1 MGLRDTLEKHKIPIP
16 EDFDERLDIIVSGLK
31 RKSSYKQKLEKFK
44 KHRGGAEP
52 EPVAPPIIPDKEDF
66 LGPRLRWFLTA
77 VTSPYARTMLQGI
90 FMVVFFISYL
100 EKIPLFGSILSASL
114 DVILAGGK
122 TLVKSVQSV
131 LPAAIGM
138 IPLPYASMVGIAM
151 AAIFGMIVWPIFAI
165 ISLSRQDFVAA
176 IESYIR
182 MIPPPIGDML
192 ANTFL
197 EGNRAVARIDEKRIK
212 LGNDIANALN
222 QISQLADSVSSAMKE
237 GFESLAKQTQEAAA
251 KASDMM
257 TKARSSI
264 PPMPTAPPMP
274 SMPTMPTAPPMP
286 SMPTMPTAPP
296 MPSMPTM
303 PTSTESQQ
311 ATIPVA
317 PGPAPASAL
326 DRLRSQKTGFS
337 LPKLRKGGFHR
348 RTRRKTWRTKTRTT
362 RVLTTRRTSEKL

>member
-44 KHRGGAEP
+44 KHRPTRGGAEP
-52 EPVAPPIIPDKEDF
+52 EPVAPPIVPDKEDF

-77 VTSPYARTMLQGI
+77 VTSPYARTVLQGI

-122 TLVKSVQSV
+122 TLVKSIQSI
-131 LPAAIGM
+131 LPAAIGL
-138 IPLPYASMVGIAM
+138 IPLPYTSMVGISM
-151 AAIFGMIVWPIFAI
+151 AALFGFTVWPIFAI
-165 ISLSRQDFVAA
+165 ISLSRQDFLAA

-182 MIPPPIGDML
+182 IIPPPIGDML

-197 EGNRAVARIDEKRIK
+197 EGNRAVAKIDEKRIK

-222 QISQLADSVSSAMKE
+222 QISQFSDSASSSMKE
-237 GFESLAKQTQEAAA
+237 GFQELAKQTREVSS
-251 KASDMM
+251 KGSEMM
-257 TKARSSI
+257 TTARSSI
-264 PPMPTAPPMP
+264 PTV
-274 SMPTMPTAPPMP
+274 PTMPK
-286 SMPTMPTAPP
+286 MPTQY
-296 MPSMPTM
+296 
-303 PTSTESQQ
+303 QQ

-317 PGPAPASAL
+317 SSP
-326 DRLRSQKTGFS
+326 TT
-337 LPKLRKGGFHR
+337 GGFHR
-348 RTRRKTWRTKTRTT
+348 RTRRKSWRTKKTRTT
-362 RVLTTRRTSEKL
+362 SARR

>member
-44 KHRGGAEP
+44 KHRPTSGPHGSRGGAEP
-52 EPVAPPIIPDKEDF
+52 PPVAPPITPDSEDY

-90 FMVVFFISYL
+90 FMVVFFVSYL
-100 EKIPLFGSILSASL
+100 EKIPIFGSILSASL

-122 TLVKSVQSV
+122 TLVKSVQSI
-131 LPAAIGM
+131 LPAAIGV

-151 AAIFGMIVWPIFAI
+151 AALFGFTVWPIFAI

-197 EGNRAVARIDEKRIK
+197 EGNRAVAKIDEKRIK
-212 LGNDIANALN
+212 LGNDISNGLNKISELANT
-222 QISQLADSVSSAMKE
+222 VSSSMKE
-237 GFESLAKQTQEAAA
+237 GFDTLAKQTVEAAA
-251 KASDMM
+251 KGSEMM
-257 TKARSSI
+257 NKARSSI
-264 PPMPTAPPMP
+264 PAMPTAPPMP
-274 SMPTMPTAPPMP
+274 TIPTIPTQY
-286 SMPTMPTAPP
+286 
-296 MPSMPTM
+296 
-303 PTSTESQQ
+303 QQ

-317 PGPAPASAL
+317 SPP
-326 DRLRSQKTGFS
+326 TT
-337 LPKLRKGGFHR
+337 GGFHR
-348 RTRRKTWRTKTRTT
+348 RTRRKTWRTKTR
-362 RVLTTRRTSEKL
+362 RTSARL

>member
-31 RKSSYKQKLEKFK
+31 RKSSYKQKLDKFK

-52 EPVAPPIIPDKEDF
+52 PPVAPPITPDSEDY

-122 TLVKSVQSV
+122 TLVKSVQSI
-131 LPAAIGM
+131 LPAAIGV

-151 AAIFGMIVWPIFAI
+151 AALFGFTVWPIFAI

-212 LGNDIANALN
+212 LGNDIANGLN
-222 QISQLADSVSSAMKE
+222 KISELADTVSSSMKE
-237 GFESLAKQTQEAAA
+237 GFDTLAKQTVEAAT

-257 TKARSSI
+257 NKARSSI
-264 PPMPTAPPMP
+264 PAI
-274 SMPTMPTAPPMP
+274 PTMPP
-286 SMPTMPTAPP
+286 SPI
-296 MPSMPTM
+296 
-303 PTSTESQQ
+303 EYQK

-317 PGPAPASAL
+317 SPP
-326 DRLRSQKTGFS
+326 TT
-337 LPKLRKGGFHR
+337 GGFHR
-348 RTRRKTWRTKTRTT
+348 RTRRKTWRTKTR
-362 RVLTTRRTSEKL
+362 RTSARL

>member
-16 EDFDERLDIIVSGLK
+16 EDFDERLDIIVAGLK

-52 EPVAPPIIPDKEDF
+52 APVAPPIIPDKEDF

-122 TLVKSVQSV
+122 TLVKSVQSI
-131 LPAAIGM
+131 LPAAIGV
-138 IPLPYASMVGIAM
+138 IPVPYASMVGIAM

-182 MIPPPIGDML
+182 VIPPPIGDML

-222 QISQLADSVSSAMKE
+222 QISQIADSVSSSMKQ
-237 GFESLAKQTQEAAA
+237 GFESLAKQTQEAAS

-257 TKARSSI
+257 NKARSSI
-264 PPMPTAPPMP
+264 PAMPTAPTMP
-274 SMPTMPTAPPMP
+274 NMPTMPK
-286 SMPTMPTAPP
+286 MPTA
-296 MPSMPTM
+296 
-303 PTSTESQQ
+303 STESQQ

-317 PGPAPASAL
+317 SSSP
-326 DRLRSQKTGFS
+326 TT
-337 LPKLRKGGFHR
+337 GGFHR
-348 RTRRKTWRTKTRTT
+348 RTRRKTWRTKTR
-362 RVLTTRRTSEKL
+362 RTSARR

>member
-44 KHRGGAEP
+44 KHRPTSGPHGSRGGAEP
-52 EPVAPPIIPDKEDF
+52 PPVAPPITPDSEDY

-90 FMVVFFISYL
+90 FMVVFFVSYL
-100 EKIPLFGSILSASL
+100 EKIPIFGSILSASL

-122 TLVKSVQSV
+122 TLVKSVQSI
-131 LPAAIGM
+131 LPAAIGV

-151 AAIFGMIVWPIFAI
+151 AALFGFTVWPIFAI

-197 EGNRAVARIDEKRIK
+197 EGNRAVAKIDEKRIK
-212 LGNDIANALN
+212 LGNDISNGLNKISELANT
-222 QISQLADSVSSAMKE
+222 VSSSMKE
-237 GFESLAKQTQEAAA
+237 GFDTLAKQTVEAAA
-251 KASDMM
+251 KGSEMM
-257 TKARSSI
+257 NKARSSI
-264 PPMPTAPPMP
+264 PTAPPMP
-274 SMPTMPTAPPMP
+274 TQY
-286 SMPTMPTAPP
+286 
-296 MPSMPTM
+296 
-303 PTSTESQQ
+303 QQ

-317 PGPAPASAL
+317 SPP
-326 DRLRSQKTGFS
+326 TT
-337 LPKLRKGGFHR
+337 GGFHR
-348 RTRRKTWRTKTRTT
+348 RTRRKTWRTKTR
-362 RVLTTRRTSEKL
+362 RTSARL

>member
-52 EPVAPPIIPDKEDF
+52 PPVAPPIVPDSEDY

-122 TLVKSVQSV
+122 TLVKSVQSI

-151 AAIFGMIVWPIFAI
+151 AALFGFTVWPIFAI

-222 QISQLADSVSSAMKE
+222 QISQLADTVSSSMKQ

-257 TKARSSI
+257 NKARSSI
-264 PPMPTAPPMP
+264 PAMPTAPPMP
-274 SMPTMPTAPPMP
+274 TIPTQY
-286 SMPTMPTAPP
+286 
-296 MPSMPTM
+296 
-303 PTSTESQQ
+303 QQ

-317 PGPAPASAL
+317 SP
-326 DRLRSQKTGFS
+326 QTT
-337 LPKLRKGGFHR
+337 GGFHR
-348 RTRRKTWRTKTRTT
+348 RTRRKTWRTKTR
-362 RVLTTRRTSEKL
+362 RTSARL